1 MGSGGSGI
9 VMTLG
14 GRRPQ
19 QRREINWQ
27 LFWDV
32 GVTPVVV
39 LLIVGATLS
48 WVAYGQYRQVQE
60 AEYRLLEAHARNAEV
75 QVVGAVNMLNHLL
88 QRVASQRQQTGSPT
102 GKAFTALLNRN
113 RTEFPELD
121 TLWITDTN
129 GRIQAATDASLVGRD
144 VAGETYFVAHRVP
157 GQSSRLFMSRPEQA
171 LLGVTAVVFS
181 MPLLGA
187 EGEFLGI
194 AGVTIG
200 FRFFPSLLQ
209 AINPDDSASMTVIYN
224 RDGDIVFRRQ
234 DPEQYFGFNIV
245 STSTVY
251 QAHLD
256 AGASATRHIGP
267 SAVNGKTRLFL
278 VRDAGDT
285 GLSLVLSRQLDEVL
299 APWQRSITIHT
310 LIFAFTLA
318 VVGYLAI
325 VGARR
330 KRDLLAAKQ
339 WSEDAN
345 RAKSRFL
352 AAVSH
357 DLRQPIFAQSLFL
370 STLARTELTSYQR
383 EILDN
388 ADAAAKS
395 SVTMLNTLLDF
406 SRIEAGVVTP
416 RPQAFRLQP
425 LLNKIEREFWVQAEA
440 KGIRYRSR
448 ETSLLVRSDPVLV
461 ESILRNLVSNAIRY
475 TERGGLLVACRKREG
490 YAVLEVWDTGIG
502 IAPENQTL
510 IFREFLQLA
519 NAEQDR
525 QKGLGLGLAIV
536 DGLARTLGH
545 ELSLASRLRRGSV
558 FRLRLPL
565 AVSE

>member
-1 MGSGGSGI
+1 M
-9 VMTLG
+9 LE

-48 WVAYGQYRQVQE
+48 WVAYGQYQQVQE

-75 QVVGAVNMLNHLL
+75 QVVGAVSKLNQLL
-88 QRVASQRQQTGSPT
+88 QRVANQRQQTGSPA
-102 GKAFTALLNRN
+102 GKAFSAWLKRN
-113 RTEFPELD
+113 RKEFPELGS
-121 TLWITDTN
+121 LWVTDAN
-129 GRIQAATDASLVGRD
+129 GRIQAATDASLVGRE
-144 VAGETYFVAHRVP
+144 VSGETYFGAHRDP
-157 GQSSRLFMSRPEQA
+157 GQPSRLFMSRPEQA

-181 MPLLGA
+181 IPMTGID
-187 EGEFLGI
+187 GEFLGI
-194 AGVTIG
+194 AGIAID
-200 FRFFPSLLQ
+200 FRFFPTVLQ
-209 AINPDDSASMTVIYN
+209 GINPDDSASMTVIYN

-256 AGASATRHIGP
+256 AGGPATRHIGP

-299 APWQRSITIHT
+299 APWQHSVTIHT

-330 KRDLLAAKQ
+330 KRDVLTAKQ

-357 DLRQPIFAQSLFL
+357 DLRQPIFAQGLFL
-370 STLARTELTSYQR
+370 STLARTELTPYQR

-388 ADAAAKS
+388 ADAVAKS
-395 SVTMLNTLLDF
+395 SVAMLNTLLDF

-416 RPQAFRLQP
+416 RLQAFRLQP
-425 LLNKIEREFWVQAEA
+425 LLNKIEREFSVQADA
-440 KGIRYRSR
+440 KGITYRSR
-448 ETSLLVRSDPVLV
+448 ETPLLVRSDPVLV

-475 TERGGLLVACRKREG
+475 TERGGLLVACRKRNG
-490 YAVLEVWDTGIG
+490 QALLEVWDTGIG
-502 IAPENQTL
+502 IAPENQML

-519 NAEQDR
+519 NSEQDR

-545 ELSLASRLRRGSV
+545 ELSLVSRLRRGSV
-558 FRLRLPL
+558 FRLSLPL

>member
-1 MGSGGSGI
+1 M
-9 VMTLG
+9 VE

-75 QVVGAVNMLNHLL
+75 QVVGAVNKLNHLL
-88 QRVASQRQQTGSPT
+88 QRIADRRQQAGSPA
-102 GKAFTALLNRN
+102 GKAFISLLDRA
-113 RTEFPELD
+113 REEFPELD
-121 TLWITDTN
+121 ALWITDAN

-144 VAGETYFVAHRVP
+144 VSGTSYFAVHRVP
-157 GQSSRLFMSRPEQA
+157 GQSSRLFMSRPEPA

-181 MPLLGA
+181 IPLRGV

-209 AINPDDSASMTVIYN
+209 VINPDDSASMTVIYN

-234 DPEQYFGFNIV
+234 DPEKYFGFNIV

-256 AGASATRHIGP
+256 AGVPATRHIGP

-299 APWQRSITIHT
+299 APWQRSVTIHT

-330 KRDLLAAKQ
+330 KRDVLAAKQ

-370 STLARTELTSYQR
+370 NILARTELTSYQR

-395 SVTMLNTLLDF
+395 SVAMLNTLLDF

-475 TERGGLLVACRKREG
+475 TERGGLLVACRKRDG
-490 YAVLEVWDTGIG
+490 HAVLEVWDTGIG

-536 DGLARTLGH
+536 DGLVRTLGH
-545 ELSLASRLRRGSV
+545 ELSLTSRLRRGSV

>member
-1 MGSGGSGI
+1 
-9 VMTLG
+9 MTTG
-14 GRRPQ
+14 WRRPQ

-75 QVVGAVNMLNHLL
+75 QVVGAVSKLNQLL
-88 QRVASQRQQTGSPT
+88 QRVASQRQQTGSPA
-102 GKAFTALLNRN
+102 GKAFTALLDRN
-113 RTEFPELD
+113 RKEFPELGS
-121 TLWITDTN
+121 LWVTDAN
-129 GRIQAATDASLVGRD
+129 GRIQAATDAALVGRD
-144 VAGETYFVAHRVP
+144 VSGETYFGAHRDP
-157 GQSSRLFMSRPEQA
+157 GQSSRLFMSRPERA

-181 MPLLGA
+181 VPMSGIDD
-187 EGEFLGI
+187 EFLGI
-194 AGVTIG
+194 AGATIG

-256 AGASATRHIGP
+256 AGGPATRHIGP

-299 APWQRSITIHT
+299 APWQRSVTIHT

-357 DLRQPIFAQSLFL
+357 DLRQPIFAQGLFL
-370 STLARTELTSYQR
+370 STLARTELTPYQR

-395 SVTMLNTLLDF
+395 SVAMLNTLLDF
-406 SRIEAGVVTP
+406 SRIEAGAVEP
-416 RPQAFRLQP
+416 RLQEFRLQP
-425 LLNKIEREFWVQAEA
+425 LLNKIEREFSVQADA
-440 KGIRYRSR
+440 KGITYRSR
-448 ETSLLVRSDPVLV
+448 ETPLLVRSDPVLV

-475 TERGGLLVACRKREG
+475 TERGGLLVACRKRG
-490 YAVLEVWDTGIG
+490 GQAMLEVWDTGIG
-502 IAPENQTL
+502 IAPENRTL

-519 NAEQDR
+519 NSEQDR

-545 ELSLASRLRRGSV
+545 ELSLVSRLRRGSV
-558 FRLRLPL
+558 FRLSLPL